1 MASVI
6 SVSSVIRNN
15 TAFAVTKSASNNA
28 LFIIGQAKSGNT
40 ARSITGWTRTAA
52 LTAGYHTPGIPAGS
66 LPSVHSVVG
75 SQTDANITEASTAH
89 TITWNGSMTNEFW
102 GSAILCSGIDQT
114 TPVGSISQQG
124 FAAGASTARTLSGH
138 VSGDI
143 GVYVISDSQST
154 TMTAPSGWSTA
165 YLLANEDSQ
174 LDNASVFYKELDGTE
189 TTVIAGNINASSIG
203 HHYVVILKAAA
214 GGSPTPSISS
224 ISTPI
229 VTNTQSTI
237 TGTDFEATQGT
248 GAVTVGG
255 EDVTESLWSD
265 TSVQYTLD
273 IESSVLKYGSH
284 VVELTNNS
292 GNSDTI
298 AQVTNPISTHS
309 YVNIGTPATSGDR
322 ITAAGDLATSD
333 QVRYENILY
342 DGATPTAYGVSVA
355 DTGVFTI
362 SGSPPDGTYTFEVR
376 VNDGTGWGAA
386 ADQTVVINTSGGG
399 QLQGSSSGISK
410 AVKSGIIKAIN
421 PAINR

>member
-6 SVSSVIRNN
+6 SASGVITNG
-15 TAFAVTKSASNNA
+15 TAFAVTKSGSNNA

-40 ARSITGWTRTAA
+40 ARNITGWTRTAA
-52 LTAGYHTPGIPAGS
+52 LTAEYHTPGIPAGS

-89 TITWNGSMTNEFW
+89 AITWNGSMTNEFW
-102 GSAILCSGIDQT
+102 GCAILCSDIDQT

-124 FAAGASTARTLSGH
+124 FAAGASAARTLSGH

-174 LDNASVFYKELDGTE
+174 LDNASVFYKVLDGTE

-229 VTNTQSTI
+229 VTNTQTTI

-255 EDVTESLWSD
+255 EDVTESSWSD

-284 VVELTNNS
+284 IVELTNNS

-298 AQVTNPISTHS
+298 AQVTNPLSTHS

-342 DGATPTAYGVSVA
+342 DGATPTAYAVSVA
-355 DTGVFTI
+355 DTGIFTI

-386 ADQTVVINTSGGG
+386 ADQTVVINTSGGVGGPSVGG
-399 QLQGSSSGISK
+399 QKMIESTIEPM
-410 AVKSGIIKAIN
+410 ITNMIED
-421 PAINR
+421 